1 MTVFAARRA
10 KESPGEVAL
19 DDGERELSWSGV
31 DAALDRGANAL
42 QALDLGPARRVAVFA
57 TNAAEALLAH
67 VVGLLGGTSVVPV
80 SFHLTAE
87 EAAYILEDSGAALL
101 FVGPETA
108 ERGLAAAR
116 LAGVPRVVGWR
127 CDSADGLTD
136 WAAWLDAAPD
146 GAPATDL
153 RPLPNL
159 MYTSGTTGR
168 PKGTDLPPTMF
179 AGGTTIAEHLDRL
192 AQVPYVGLGKH
203 LVLGPLYHTGP
214 LLGARLLA
222 GGCPV
227 AIPGRFDAESSL
239 RAIETHRAA
248 STVMVPT
255 HFVRLLAL
263 PDDVKHRYDVS
274 SLKLVF
280 HTGAACPVEIKRA
293 MIEWWGPVFTEAYG
307 ASEVGT
313 TCAITSEEWLA
324 HPGSV
329 GHCLPPFSPLVVD
342 DDGSEVPAGT
352 EGRLYFCDATGRGVV
367 YHNDPEKSAAA
378 HLRPGVFTLG
388 EIGYVDEDGYVFIT
402 DRFSDMVVSGGVNIY
417 PAESEQ
423 VLIEHP
429 AVSDVACIGIPH
441 PEMGEELKALVV
453 PADPAAPPKAEEI
466 LAFCRDR
473 LSHYKCPRSLEY
485 VETVGRNTMGKV
497 NKKKLRAPWWDA
509 AK

>member
-1 MTVFAARRA
+1 
-10 KESPGEVAL
+10 
-19 DDGERELSWSGV
+19 
-31 DAALDRGANAL
+31 
-42 QALDLGPARRVAVFA
+42 
-57 TNAAEALLAH
+57 
-67 VVGLLGGTSVVPV
+67 
-80 SFHLTAE
+80 
-87 EAAYILEDSGAALL
+87 
-101 FVGPETA
+101 
-108 ERGLAAAR
+108 
-116 LAGVPRVVGWR
+116 
-127 CDSADGLTD
+127 
-136 WAAWLDAAPD
+136 
-146 GAPATDL
+146 
-153 RPLPNL
+153 
-159 MYTSGTTGR
+159 
-168 PKGTDLPPTMF
+168 
-179 AGGTTIAEHLDRL
+179 
-192 AQVPYVGLGKH
+192 
-203 LVLGPLYHTGP
+203 
-214 LLGARLLA
+214 
-222 GGCPV
+222 
-227 AIPGRFDAESSL
+227 
-239 RAIETHRAA
+239 
-248 STVMVPT
+248 
-255 HFVRLLAL
+255 
-263 PDDVKHRYDVS
+263 VS

-485 VETVGRNTMGKV
+485 VDTVGRNTMGKV
-497 NKKKLRAPWWDA
+497 NKKKLRAPYWPN